1 MGQPT
6 VIEVSVDVPSNIRR
20 HNPNTRVI
28 AQMIREFLQHCGVTG
43 GTFRGTIPD
52 HHASQAEASVR
63 FYRVDRGG
71 ILVKVKPADVKFTWT
86 VALKGSRAFSAE
98 EIAQFERCR
107 CTSAELK
114 HRGVGQHH
122 DPNPLERLVAG
133 MDGAVIAAAL
143 LVPSGFVTAGDKP
156 GDFRILGAFLLA
168 NLDDHDLA
176 ENLIHTLAEAGVV
189 TSIGTNANGPSS
201 RVWNYNHTVWLALY
215 DELLRQGKTSPKDV
229 RLDTPV
235 VHAAPPPTTD
245 PIAEAIS
252 VLEGEIAGQEQEAA
266 RLRREADEAE
276 AEIGRND
283 AAVREAETALER
295 LRQETSTNNGRLHV
309 KRDRN
314 REQASAIDGALT
326 GLRARRQN
334 LDEIRGI
341 KQHLDEI
348 DLRNAGKPLSAI
360 APGDLQLVAQL
371 RGRLDQIQ
379 A

>member
-1 MGQPT
+1 
-6 VIEVSVDVPSNIRR
+6 
-20 HNPNTRVI
+20 
-28 AQMIREFLQHCGVTG
+28 
-43 GTFRGTIPD
+43 
-52 HHASQAEASVR
+52 
-63 FYRVDRGG
+63 
-71 ILVKVKPADVKFTWT
+71 
-86 VALKGSRAFSAE
+86 
-98 EIAQFERCR
+98 
-107 CTSAELK
+107 
-114 HRGVGQHH
+114 
-122 DPNPLERLVAG
+122 
-133 MDGAVIAAAL
+133 
-143 LVPSGFVTAGDKP
+143 FVTAGDKS
-156 GDFRILGAFLLA
+156 DEFRISGALLIA
-168 NLDDHDLA
+168 NLADHDIV

-189 TSIGTNANGPSS
+189 TAIGTNTNGPSS
-201 RVWNYNHTVWLALY
+201 RVWSYSHIAWLALY